1 MAREVFVDTSG
12 WFPIMIKGHADHKDL
27 AGALTKAV
35 TEGFAIV
42 TTNLVVAE
50 THALLMRRDN
60 RQAAL
65 DFVNT
70 VGEIPNI
77 VVRSTEE
84 LEQDAYHNW
93 LVPFEDQDFSFT
105 DAVSFAVMEERGIE
119 TAIALDRHFSV
130 AGFSLLA

>member
-12 WFPIMIKGHADHKDL
+12 WFPIMMKGHGDHKRL

-84 LEQDAYHNW
+84 LEQDAYDNW
-93 LVPFEDQDFSFT
+93 LVPFKDQGFSFT

-119 TAIALDRHFSV
+119 HAIALDGHFGV
-130 AGFSLLA
+130 AGFSLFT